1 MMYLKRLLLDLI
13 SNRQTITQQQ
23 LDLLTDA
30 DWTRVCEMS
39 VSHRIAPLLYW
50 QLKQKTLVV
59 PVSVSDR
66 LQNIYKKSAIKTV
79 KMQAELLKLHQ
90 LLSSQQSRY
99 IALKGSYLAS
109 VVYPH
114 AALRPMR
121 DIDLL
126 IPKTQLAGVYEQLI
140 KHGYRHPPK
149 YKGSPDNWLKFSKHI
164 PPLLSPT
171 GVIVELHDKVFHPEN
186 CPSEDLVAD
195 DNFWHRCIVANV
207 AGQQI
212 PFMSP
217 TDLLLHLIMHASYDH
232 RFNNGPLVLTDIAYL
247 IEHCTIDWSLF
258 WQKVQ
263 VGNGKDGCSLVLHM
277 VKYYFP
283 EIQIESLDDIGSKGQ
298 NLAMDAARFAL
309 LMLQDYES
317 RAVHATL
324 SKIKA
329 RGIVGKAKW
338 FFSKLFP
345 SRQKMALLFSVNA
358 ESWWVY
364 CYYPLRWWQLCKKM
378 FTVLSARTNKS
389 QNRQA
394 EELAAL
400 DVWLK

>member
-1 MMYLKRLLLDLI
+1 MMMHLKRLLLDLI
-13 SNRQTITQQQ
+13 SERQTITQQQ
-23 LDLLTDA
+23 LDVLTDA
-30 DWTRVCEMS
+30 DWATICEMAM
-39 VSHRIAPLLYW
+39 SHRIAPLLYW
-50 QLKQKTLVV
+50 QLKQKMLVI
-59 PVSVSDR
+59 PVSVSER
-66 LQNIYKKSAIKTV
+66 LRNIYKKSAIRAV

-90 LLSSQQSRY
+90 LLSSQRIHH
-99 IALKGSYLAS
+99 IALKGSYLAN
-109 VVYPH
+109 VIYPH

-126 IPKTQLAGVYEQLI
+126 LPQAQLAGAYEQLI

-149 YKGSPDNWLKFSKHI
+149 YAKYKGSSDDWLKFSKHI

-171 GVIVELHDKVFHPEN
+171 GVIVELHHKVFHPEN
-186 CPSEDLVAD
+186 SPSEDLVAD
-195 DNFWHRCIVANV
+195 DNFWYRCIVAHV

-212 PFMSP
+212 LFMSP

-258 WQKVQ
+258 WQAAQ
-263 VGNGKDGCSLVLHM
+263 VGSSKDGCSLVLHM

-283 EIQIESLDDIGSKGQ
+283 EIRIESLDDLGSKGQ
-298 NLAMDAARFAL
+298 SLAMDAERFAL

-338 FFSKLFP
+338 FF
-345 SRQKMALLFSVNA
+345 
-358 ESWWVY
+358 
-364 CYYPLRWWQLCKKM
+364 
-378 FTVLSARTNKS
+378 
-389 QNRQA
+389 
-394 EELAAL
+394 
-400 DVWLK
+400 